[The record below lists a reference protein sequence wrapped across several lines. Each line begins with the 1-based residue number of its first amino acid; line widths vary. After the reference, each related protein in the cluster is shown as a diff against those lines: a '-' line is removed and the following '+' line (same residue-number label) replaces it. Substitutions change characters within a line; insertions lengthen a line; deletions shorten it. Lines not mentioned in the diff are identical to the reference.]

1 VTGRYGTIGEVFYV
15 TEPFWP
21 LNTALYAIDFHGNDP
36 RFVSYFLRNQLKDY
50 QSNKAAVPGV
60 DRNVLHKFPVR
71 CTDSQTQKRIVS
83 VLSAYDDLI
92 ENNRRRI
99 GLLEEAARLLFR
111 EWFIHFRFPGH
122 EQVKIIDGVPEG
134 WKQHTFGCLFD
145 FSGGFAFKSATYTDD
160 GRFSVVTIKNVHDAE
175 FVPECPSRVDE
186 IPQKMKTRCRLST
199 GDILLSLTG
208 NVGRACV
215 VFGENY
221 LLNQRVAKV
230 VGKEGISDQFAYWT
244 FSNSD
249 TQKQLENLAYGVAQL
264 NLSPVKLSERPFVR
278 PSQHLMDDF
287 TDITEPIFEQLIKI
301 NLYTQELTKARDLL
315 LSCLMDGRL
324 EI

>member
-1 VTGRYGTIGEVFYV
+1 
-15 TEPFWP
+15 
-21 LNTALYAIDFHGNDP
+21 
-36 RFVSYFLRNQLKDY
+36 
-50 QSNKAAVPGV
+50 
-60 DRNVLHKFPVR
+60 
-71 CTDSQTQKRIVS
+71 
-83 VLSAYDDLI
+83 
-92 ENNRRRI
+92 
-99 GLLEEAARLLFR
+99 
-111 EWFIHFRFPGH
+111 
-122 EQVKIIDGVPEG
+122 
-134 WKQHTFGCLFD
+134 
-145 FSGGFAFKSATYTDD
+145 
-160 GRFSVVTIKNVHDAE
+160 
-175 FVPECPSRVDE
+175 
-186 IPQKMKTRCRLST
+186 M
-199 GDILLSLTG
+199 
-208 NVGRACV
+208 
-215 VFGENY
+215 
-221 LLNQRVAKV
+221 